1 MLKRGL
7 LMILEL
13 ASFYKVILHL
23 QFASERAETE
33 KIEILILLESDK
45 KQRG

>member
-1 MLKRGL
+1 M
-7 LMILEL
+7 MLEL

-33 KIEILILLESDK
+33 KIEILIFC
-45 KQRG
+45 